1 MATATSATRRGTKAA
16 KGWRTAATS
25 DRHEL
30 YESSVQSPDE
40 ESAFIDRVFR
50 SIRGRAPAI
59 LREDFCGTHFLSGT
73 WVKRRAGN
81 RAIGFDLHRP
91 TVAWGQAR
99 RATELT
105 AAQRK
110 RLDIRIGDVRTA
122 RSEPVDVLA
131 AFNFSYYLF
140 KKRDQL
146 VAYFRHARSQLK
158 RDGLMILD
166 CYGSHESFSEQSEE
180 RDFDGFT
187 YQWHTER
194 YDPVSGDV
202 LNHIHFVFPDGTKIR
217 KAFTYDWRLWTIPEI
232 RECLD
237 EAGFRRTHVYWE
249 GTDHAS
255 GEGDGIFRRT
265 TVGEACAGWIAY
277 IAAEK

>member
-1 MATATSATRRGTKAA
+1 MATATPATRRGKKAA

-50 SIRGRAPAI
+50 SIRGRTPAI

-131 AFNFSYYLF
+131 AFNFSYFLF

-146 VAYFRHARSQLK
+146 VAYFKHARSQLK
-158 RDGLMILD
+158 RDGVMFLD
-166 CYGSHESFSEQSEE
+166 CYGGYESFSEQSEE
-180 RDFDGFT
+180 RDLDGFT

-232 RECLD
+232 RECLAD
-237 EAGFRRTHVYWE
+237 AGFRRSHVYWE
-249 GTDHAS
+249 GTDHAT
-255 GEGDGIFRRT
+255 GEGDGIFRKT
-265 TVGEACAGWIAY
+265 TVGEACGGWIAY
-277 IAAEK
+277 IAAEC

>member
-1 MATATSATRRGTKAA
+1 MATAKPAKRRGTKSA

-50 SIRGRAPAI
+50 SIRGRTPVT

-73 WVKRRAGN
+73 WVKRRAAN

-91 TVAWGQAR
+91 TVAWGQSR

-110 RLDIRIGDVRTA
+110 RLDIRIGDVCTA
-122 RSEPVDVLA
+122 RSQPVDVIA
-131 AFNFSYYLF
+131 AFNFSYFLF
-140 KKRDQL
+140 KKREQL
-146 VAYFRHARSQLK
+146 VAYFKHARSQLK
-158 RDGLMILD
+158 RDGVMFLD
-166 CYGSHESFSEQSEE
+166 CYGGHGSFSEQTEE

-202 LNHIHFVFPDGTKIR
+202 LNHIHFVFPDGTKVR

>member
-1 MATATSATRRGTKAA
+1 MATATPAKRRGTKPA

-25 DRHEL
+25 DRNDL

-50 SIRGRAPAI
+50 SIRGRTPAI

-73 WVKRRAGN
+73 WVKRRATN
-81 RAIGFDLHRP
+81 HAIGFDLHRP
-91 TVAWGQAR
+91 TMAWGQAR

-122 RSEPVDVLA
+122 RSQPVDVIA
-131 AFNFSYYLF
+131 AFNFSYFLF
-140 KKRDQL
+140 KKREQL
-146 VAYFRHARSQLK
+146 VAYFKHARSQLK
-158 RDGLMILD
+158 RDGVMFLD
-166 CYGSHESFSEQSEE
+166 CYGGHESFSEQTEE

>member
-1 MATATSATRRGTKAA
+1 MATATPAKRRGTKSA

-25 DRHEL
+25 DRHDL

-50 SIRGRAPAI
+50 SIRARTPAI

-73 WVKRRAGN
+73 WVKRRATN
-81 RAIGFDLHRP
+81 HAIGFDLYRP

-122 RSEPVDVLA
+122 RSQPVDVIA
-131 AFNFSYYLF
+131 AFNFSYFLF
-140 KKRDQL
+140 KKREQL
-146 VAYFRHARSQLK
+146 VAYFKHARSQLK
-158 RDGLMILD
+158 RDGVMFLD
-166 CYGSHESFSEQSEE
+166 CYGGHESFSEQTEE